1 MGSKKSS
8 CSAAYP
14 SKTYGATLT
23 CAILHYQMGNM
34 TAANSLVF
42 QTLYQYVSTSK
53 LHSDFSKHHSSITP
67 DEDTNFLL
75 NVLVSVG
82 DSWSTGVR
90 QTGYVCDS
98 FFKCFTLRHILLAS
112 MQTHP
117 YRHIHAD
124 T

>member
-1 MGSKKSS
+1 MISKKSS
-8 CSAAYP
+8 CSAACP
-14 SKTYGATLT
+14 SKTYEATLT
-23 CAILHYQMGNM
+23 YAILHYQMGNL

-42 QTLYQYVSTSK
+42 QTLYQYVSNSK
-53 LHSDFSKHHSSITP
+53 LRCDFSNHNFSIIS

-75 NVLVSVG
+75 NVIVSVG

-98 FFKCFTLRHILLAS
+98 IFKCFTQCHIMLVS
-112 MQTHP
+112 KQTHP
-117 YRHIHAD
+117 Y